1 MILFF
6 LGINITYLFIF
17 TFHDYNR
24 PPLQVEKHD
33 RTILVSRCAAVTP
46 GGWITGGGFGRFSP
60 ALGLG
65 VDNVLEMKVTEN
77 Y

>member
-6 LGINITYLFIF
+6 FLGTNITDLFLLN
-17 TFHDYNR
+17 NR